1 MRILQVFD
9 FISPRRSSGT
19 LMVLAPL
26 CHALARKGHEVTLYT
41 SDYEL
46 EEKDLD
52 ALSGIKVYPF
62 HNMLDLFGFLITPAI
77 NKEAQKNLRNFDII
91 HLHCFRSFQNEVIHH
106 YAKKYGVPYLVDS
119 HGSLPRTTQKGDWL
133 KWLCKWLFDVVFGYN
148 ILKDASKVIAQNEVG
163 AREYETFGITRDRI
177 AEISPPFHVEEFEH
191 LPPPGLFR
199 EKYNLKG
206 KRIILFFGR
215 INWIKGIDFLTEA
228 FYELAKLREDVVLV
242 IAGTDQGYKP
252 VLEMLINQLHISDKV
267 IFPGFLRG
275 TDKLS
280 VLSDADVL
288 VQTSRYEQGAGAP
301 FEAILCDTPIIVSD
315 NSGAGADVRKIDA
328 GYLVEYGNRIAL
340 RDIMQQ
346 VLTHPDEARAKTQ
359 KAKEYIINNLSFSR
373 GVEIYEALYTE
384 IVERSQK

>member
-1 MRILQVFD
+1 M
-9 FISPRRSSGT
+9 
-19 LMVLAPL
+19 
-26 CHALARKGHEVTLYT
+26 
-41 SDYEL
+41 
-46 EEKDLD
+46 
-52 ALSGIKVYPF
+52 
-62 HNMLDLFGFLITPAI
+62 
-77 NKEAQKNLRNFDII
+77 
-91 HLHCFRSFQNEVIHH
+91 
-106 YAKKYGVPYLVDS
+106 
-119 HGSLPRTTQKGDWL
+119 
-133 KWLCKWLFDVVFGYN
+133 
-148 ILKDASKVIAQNEVG
+148 
-163 AREYETFGITRDRI
+163 
-177 AEISPPFHVEEFEH
+177 EEFEH